1 MDFGLM
7 IELILFAVLM
17 GFSAFFSSS
26 ETAFFSLNPVQLEQM
41 RRDDNSRLGLIKH
54 MLSEPRR
61 LIVTILIGNEFVNV
75 AASVISA
82 SIVITLLGAESKYFN
97 LLIMVPILL
106 LVGEITPKTLAL
118 RHNVAF
124 ATVQSKPITLFA
136 KLITPI
142 RWIVRIV
149 ADKITTLIVGKERA
163 RGSIVTEDLLRTLA
177 HEAEQEGVVD
187 HHEAR
192 FIDQIF
198 EFSRKTVADVM
209 TPRSAMFCLPIETP
223 PEEIVRELV
232 KSRHSRVPL
241 YRGHR
246 DTIVGV
252 LYTRDLLKPA
262 VDSALH
268 EPDAIKRLLREPLL
282 VPEVKPTAELFETFR
297 KRNLTM
303 ALTVDEYGGVT
314 GLVTMK
320 DLLEHIFGEIR
331 SLSDAAKVQGI
342 EDLGNGQ
349 YALDGEL
356 TVETFNRTM
365 NTQLSGWHAHTVA
378 GLILNAHGELPPVGH
393 VIELEGMSFTVDAVG
408 HNRIKRLILELRN
421 KESLDDA
428 EANIPESHEQET
440 GPQAMLPEDH
450 PADEH
455 RPELATASMNVTA
468 GREEK

>member
-1 MDFGLM
+1 MDLTLI

-41 RRDDNSRLGLIKH
+41 RRDDNPRLGLIEH

-82 SIVITLLGAESKYFN
+82 SIVISLLGAEHKFVN

-124 ATVQSKPITLFA
+124 ATAQSKPIIFFA
-136 KLITPI
+136 TLITPI
-142 RWIVRIV
+142 RGIVRII

-163 RGSIVTEDLLRTLA
+163 RGSIVTEDLMRTMA

-187 HHEAR
+187 YQEAR

-209 TPRSAMFCLPIETP
+209 TPRSAMFCLPIETSP
-223 PEEIVRELV
+223 QEIVHELV
-232 KSRHSRVPL
+232 KSRHSRGPL

-252 LYTRDLLKPA
+252 LYARDLLKPA
-262 VDSALH
+262 SERLIHAP
-268 EPDAIKRLLREPLL
+268 EAINSLLREPFLI
-282 VPEVKPTAELFETFR
+282 PETKPTAELFETFR
-297 KRNLTM
+297 RRNLTF

-331 SLSDAAKVQGI
+331 SLSDAAKVKGI
-342 EDLGNGQ
+342 EALGDGR

-356 TVETFNRTM
+356 SVGAFNQAMSTR
-365 NTQLSGWHAHTVA
+365 LSSWHAHTVA
-378 GLILNAHGELPPVGH
+378 GLLLNAHGELPSVGTL
-393 VIELEGMSFTVDAVG
+393 IEMDGMRFLVDEVD
-408 HNRIKRLILELRN
+408 HNRIRRLILEQDNTEKLN
-421 KESLDDA
+421 NADVVTGEGQEKILEPPQASTDSGFED
-428 EANIPESHEQET
+428 EQYPDPDTT
-440 GPQAMLPEDH
+440 GPTTSTNKGE
-450 PADEH
+450 
-455 RPELATASMNVTA
+455 
-468 GREEK
+468 